1 MAQLLS
7 GREVA
12 SAMNDALLIRAGAL
26 AERGILPTLAI
37 VRVGENESDL
47 SYQRGAEKRAQ
58 KVGVDVR
65 VIALPEAVAAET
77 LLETIRAL
85 NEDEGVHGVL
95 LLRPLPGHLKDK
107 SQQICNALRP
117 DKDVDAMTDLS
128 SAGVYQGRPDL
139 GFPPCTPEACMKILH
154 HYGISCAGKRA
165 VVIGRS
171 LVVGRPLAMML
182 MAEDATVTLCHSKT
196 PNLPEIARQG
206 DILVT
211 AAGRL
216 GFVYVGFVRPGQVVL
231 DVSVNWDPEKNG
243 IAGDCVFDEVEP
255 VVSAITP
262 VPGGV
267 GAVTSSVLMDHV
279 ISAAERR
286 TP

>member
-1 MAQLLS
+1 MAQILS

-12 SAMNDALLIRAGAL
+12 SAMNDALLARAKAL

-47 SYQRGAEKRAQ
+47 SYERGAEKRAQ
-58 KVGVDVR
+58 KVGVGVR
-65 VIALPEAVAAET
+65 KIALPGDVEAEA

-85 NEDEGVHGVL
+85 NDDDCVHGIL
-95 LLRPLPGHLKDK
+95 LLRPLPEHLKGD
-107 SQQICNALRP
+107 SQRICNALRP

-128 SAGVYQGRPDL
+128 SAGVYQGRSDL

-154 HYGISCAGKRA
+154 HYGLSCTGKRA

-182 MAEDATVTLCHSKT
+182 TGEDATVTLCHSKT
-196 PNLPEIARQG
+196 PDLPELARQA
-206 DILVT
+206 DILVM

-216 GFVYVGFVRPGQVVL
+216 GFVDENFVRPGQVVL

-243 IAGDCVFDEVEP
+243 IAGDCVFAEVEP
-255 VVSAITP
+255 VVAAITP

-267 GAVTSSVLMDHV
+267 GAVTSSVLMEHV
-279 ISAAERR
+279 ITAAERR
-286 TP
+286 AP

>member
-1 MAQLLS
+1 
-7 GREVA
+7 
-12 SAMNDALLIRAGAL
+12 
-26 AERGILPTLAI
+26 
-37 VRVGENESDL
+37 
-47 SYQRGAEKRAQ
+47 
-58 KVGVDVR
+58 
-65 VIALPEAVAAET
+65 
-77 LLETIRAL
+77 
-85 NEDEGVHGVL
+85 
-95 LLRPLPGHLKDK
+95 
-107 SQQICNALRP
+107 
-117 DKDVDAMTDLS
+117 
-128 SAGVYQGRPDL
+128 
-139 GFPPCTPEACMKILH
+139 MKILH

-196 PNLPEIARQG
+196 PNLPEIARQA

-211 AAGRL
+211 AAGHL
-216 GFVYVGFVRPGQVVL
+216 GFVDAGFVRPGQVVL

-243 IAGDCVFDEVEP
+243 IAGDCVFDQAEP

>member
-12 SAMNDALLIRAGAL
+12 SAMNDALLARTTAL
-26 AERGILPTLAI
+26 AEGGILPTLAI

-47 SYQRGAEKRAQ
+47 SYERGAEKRAQ
-58 KVGVDVR
+58 KVGVAVR
-65 VIALPEAVAAET
+65 KIALPGDVEAEA

-85 NEDEGVHGVL
+85 NDDDSVHGVL
-95 LLRPLPGHLKDK
+95 LLRPLPGHLKGD
-107 SQQICNALRP
+107 SQRICNALKP
-117 DKDVDAMTDLS
+117 GKDVDAMTDLS
-128 SAGVYQGRPDL
+128 SAGVYQGRADL
-139 GFPPCTPEACMKILH
+139 GFPPCTPEACMRILH

-182 MAEDATVTLCHSKT
+182 MGEDATITLCHSKT
-196 PNLPEIARQG
+196 PNLPEIARQA

-216 GFVYVGFVRPGQVVL
+216 GFVDADFVRPGQVVL

-243 IAGDCVFDEVEP
+243 IAGDCVFAEVEP

-279 ISAAERR
+279 ITAAERR

>member
-1 MAQLLS
+1 MAQILS

-12 SAMNDALLIRAGAL
+12 SAMNDALLTRAGAL
-26 AERGILPTLAI
+26 TERGILPTLAI

-47 SYQRGAEKRAQ
+47 SYERGAEKRAQ
-58 KVGVDVR
+58 KVGVGIR
-65 VIALPEAVAAET
+65 KFALPWDVGAEA
-77 LLETIRAL
+77 LLETIRKL
-85 NEDEGVHGVL
+85 NDDDSVHGVL
-95 LLRPLPGHLKDK
+95 LLRPLPEQLKGD
-107 SQQICNALRP
+107 SQRICNALRP

-128 SAGVYQGRPDL
+128 SAGVYQGRSDL

-154 HYGISCAGKRA
+154 HYDISCAGKRA

-216 GFVYVGFVRPGQVVL
+216 GFVYAGFVRPGQVVL

>member
-1 MAQLLS
+1 MAQILS

-12 SAMNDALLIRAGAL
+12 SAMNDALLTRAGAL

-47 SYQRGAEKRAQ
+47 SYERGAEKRAQ
-58 KVGVDVR
+58 KVGVGIR
-65 VIALPEAVAAET
+65 KLALPGDVGAEA
-77 LLETIRAL
+77 LLETIRKL
-85 NEDEGVHGVL
+85 NDDDSVHGVL
-95 LLRPLPGHLKDK
+95 LLRPLPEQLKGD
-107 SQQICNALRP
+107 SQRICNALRP

-128 SAGVYQGRPDL
+128 SAGVYQGRSDL

-182 MAEDATVTLCHSKT
+182 MGEDATVTLCHSKT
-196 PNLPEIARQG
+196 PNLPEIARQA

-216 GFVYVGFVRPGQVVL
+216 GFVDAGFVRPGQVVL

-243 IAGDCVFDEVEP
+243 IAGDCVFDHAEP

>member
-1 MAQLLS
+1 MAQILS

-12 SAMNDALLIRAGAL
+12 SAMNDALLTRAGAL

-47 SYQRGAEKRAQ
+47 SYERGAEKRAQ
-58 KVGVDVR
+58 KVGVGIRKIPLPGDVKG
-65 VIALPEAVAAET
+65 ET

-85 NEDEGVHGVL
+85 NDDDSVHGVL
-95 LLRPLPGHLKDK
+95 LLRPLPEQLKGD
-107 SQQICNALRP
+107 SQRICNALRP

-128 SAGVYQGRPDL
+128 SAGVYQGRSDL

-154 HYGISCAGKRA
+154 HYGISCAGKRT

-196 PNLPEIARQG
+196 PNLPEIARQA

-216 GFVYVGFVRPGQVVL
+216 GFVDAGFVRPGQVVL

-243 IAGDCVFDEVEP
+243 IAGDCVFDQAEP

-267 GAVTSSVLMDHV
+267 GAVTSSALMDHV